1 MREKSARLKY
11 DNCLP
16 TNQKQCLYTKC
27 IWFYNFHIVAVFRLQ
42 TKTYEES
49 NLFKTFINNNIKK
62 SLICLPLVID
72 LALHQNVESLTFVCP
87 IS

>member
-1 MREKSARLKY
+1 MKNLRDLNMTTVYLQIK
-11 DNCLP
+11 N
-16 TNQKQCLYTKC
+16 NVYTQNAFGS
-27 IWFYNFHIVAVFRLQ
+27 IIFILLQ
-42 TKTYEES
+42 YSVYKTKTYEES